1 MRKQLAVFAPDI
13 SESVA
18 SVFYY
23 NHSKK
28 ILESCPIRV
37 PGFGDFS
44 EKMLEKI
51 AKMTGSYLFTPF
63 SEKKLENIGFDDF
76 GKCIKMTVDQF

>member
-1 MRKQLAVFAPDI
+1 MRKQLVLFAPEI

-37 PGFGDFS
+37 PGFGDFP
-44 EKMLEKI
+44 EKMLEKV
-51 AKMTGSYLFTPF
+51 AKMTGSTFF
-63 SEKKLENIGFDDF
+63 NSFCDKKLQNI
-76 GKCIKMTVDQF
+76 QF